1 MKLVLALSCFLYF
14 SSLNAQVYFEESAG
28 QLGLDVAYGNGF
40 MGGGI
45 SFYDFD
51 NDGLDDI
58 SLGSSSGTDY
68 YFFKN
73 MGGYFQPIS
82 FAGIDGGNLQ
92 TKQVAWVDYNN
103 DGYLDFFAASDEG
116 LTKLFKN
123 NQNGVFTDVT
133 ASCGFPTELYDT
145 FGGAWGDYNNDGFL
159 DVFLTIRDVSQVY
172 PNLLYRNNGDGTF
185 TDVTE
190 MAGLEMDGYMTF
202 CSAFFDYNND
212 GYQDIYMAND
222 KFVTENIL
230 YKNNGDGTFENVSDA
245 AGVNLIMGAMSTTI
259 DDYNNDGWL
268 DIYITNDDQVIPNTT
283 TGNALLR
290 NNGDGTFTN
299 VAISTGTI
307 FNSVGWGA
315 VFLDADND
323 MDHDLYVSGSN
334 TDPNGPLT
342 AAFYENS
349 GDGTFFIPEDA
360 GFENDTGISFSNAI
374 GDVDNDGYPEI
385 VVLNNGGGDIFF
397 WKNSSANDHNW
408 LKVNLQGTISNKMGI
423 GSWIEVSA
431 GGQIQYHYTLCGEG
445 YLGQNSGSEFFGLGT
460 NQTIDYVKIK
470 WLSGTIDYLDDV
482 EVNQTIYITEGDYTL
497 NINDLRELSF
507 KIYPNP
513 SRDFII
519 IERDIVDNAQLI
531 LRDFSGKELLST
543 TLTEKNTRL
552 DIERFSSGIY
562 LVEIISEAGNV
573 TKKIVIE

>member
-1 MKLVLALSCFLYF
+1 MKLVLVLSFCFYF
-14 SSLNAQVYFEESAG
+14 SFLNAQIYFEEMAS

-40 MGGGI
+40 LGGGI

-58 SLGSSSGTDY
+58 SLGSASGTDF
-68 YFFKN
+68 YFYKN
-73 MGGYFQPIS
+73 MGGYFQPIT
-82 FAGIDGGNLQ
+82 FTGINGGNLQ
-92 TKQVAWVDYNN
+92 TKQVAWVDFNN

-116 LTKLFKN
+116 LTKLFKSD
-123 NQNGVFTDVT
+123 QNGVFTDVT
-133 ASCGFPTELYDT
+133 GSCGFPTDLYDT

-159 DVFLTIRDVSQVY
+159 DVFLTLRDVSQIY

-185 TDVTE
+185 TDVTVI
-190 MAGLEMDGYMTF
+190 AGLETDGYMTF

-230 YKNNGDGTFENVSDA
+230 YKNNGDGTFENVSEA

-268 DIYITNDDQVIPNTT
+268 DIYVTNDDQVIPNTT
-283 TGNALLR
+283 TGNALLK

-299 VAISTGTI
+299 VAVSSGTT

-323 MDHDLYVSGSN
+323 LDHDLYVSGSN

-349 GDGTFFIPEDA
+349 GNGVFSIPNDA
-360 GFENDTGISFSNAI
+360 GFENDTGMSFSNAI

-385 VVLNNGGGDIFF
+385 VVLNNGGGDIFL
-397 WKNSSANDHNW
+397 WKNSSANDQNW
-408 LKVNLQGTISNKMGI
+408 LKVNLLGTTSNKMGI

-445 YLGQNSGSEFFGLGT
+445 YLGQNSASEFFGLGS
-460 NQTIDYVKIK
+460 NQTIDYVKVK
-470 WLSGTIDYLDDV
+470 WLSGIVDYLDDV
-482 EVNQTIYITEGDYTL
+482 DLNQTVYITEGDHPL
-497 NINDLRELSF
+497 GLGDSGELRF

-513 SRDFII
+513 SGAYII
-519 IERDIVDNAQLI
+519 IELDIVDNAQLI
-531 LRDFSGKELLST
+531 LHDFSGKELFST
-543 TLTEKNTRL
+543 TLTEKYTHI
-552 DIERFSSGIY
+552 DIERFSSGVY
-562 LVEIISEAGNV
+562 LVEIISEAGIA
-573 TKKIVIE
+573 TKKLIIK